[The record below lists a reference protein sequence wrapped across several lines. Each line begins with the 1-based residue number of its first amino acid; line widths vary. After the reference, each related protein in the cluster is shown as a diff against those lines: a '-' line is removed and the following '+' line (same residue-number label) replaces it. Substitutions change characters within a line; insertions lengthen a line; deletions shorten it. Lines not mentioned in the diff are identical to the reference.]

1 MRALDKVLPA
11 ILVPALLALA
21 GPAAAGPCMDRITA
35 LEGRLDKEAEVAI
48 STSSGGQGVAGARE
62 GQAMEGTGGSPAADP
77 AVPYQREGKEAQAV
91 GQAAAAGEGGDK
103 VMQAKAALNRARAL
117 DQQGD
122 AQGCEQQ
129 VAQAESHLGGE

>member
-1 MRALDKVLPA
+1 MKASMRALAATLA
-11 ILVPALLALA
+11 PALLLA
-21 GPAAAGPCMDRITA
+21 APVAASPCGERIAA

-48 STSSGGQGVAGARE
+48 STSSSGQGVAGARE
-62 GQAMEGTGGSPAADP
+62 GQAMEGTGGSPAANP
-77 AVPYQREGKEAQAV
+77 AVPYQREPKEAQAV

-129 VAQAESHLGGE
+129 VSLVKSHLGPE